1 MAARRGRPSTC
12 IDALAASGDIDGW
25 IEQKLA
31 AGERLMGFGHR
42 VFRDGDPRAVALRGA
57 MQRLGPGAGR
67 LAFAAEI
74 EARVAAVFARL
85 KPGRPPL
92 QPNLEI
98 NAALLLDAVGIPRE
112 AFTPVFAVARSAGW
126 LAHAMEQQRSGRL
139 IRPSSA
145 YIGPLPARDAPPG
158 MKGATPGLAFP
169 SLHGA
174 RLWPAEHLI
183 GRSGERAVNDIA
195 PSRYKWVGT
204 RPIRPDGVPKVTGR
218 AMYGADLAM
227 AGALYGKIIRSP
239 HAHARIRSID
249 ASKALALP
257 GVKAVVTAADFPD
270 HKFEYV
276 GPERVAQNFW
286 HITRNVMAR
295 EKALYEG
302 HAVAA
307 VAAASKS
314 VAEEAAALIEIDYEV
329 LPHVI
334 DVDEAMAPDAPLLF
348 EDMIT
353 RGVEPTPTKPSNI
366 SKRLEFAIGDLDKG
380 FAEADFVVEKE
391 FKTAAVHQAY
401 IEPHATIARVEAD
414 GQAEIWA
421 SSQGHFVVRALTAK
435 LLGMP
440 VGDVRVNPAEIGG
453 GFGGK
458 TVVYLE
464 PVAAALSKKAGRPV
478 KIVMSRDEVF
488 KASGPTSGASMWVKI
503 GVKKDGT
510 LTAADG
516 IFKFQAGAF
525 PGSPVMNACLC
536 AFAPYNIPNA
546 RTVGYDVV
554 CNRPKSAAYRAPGS
568 PISAFAVESVLDML
582 AKKIGM
588 DPLQLRLKNAARPGT
603 TMIYGPKMAHGG
615 YVETLEAL
623 INHPDYQ
630 TPLGPEPGPRRR
642 LGLLVQRRRRI
653 ERHGAD
659 QRGRHRR
666 RRHRQPRYRRLA
678 RVDGADGGRDLRGRL
693 QPGAGDRRR
702 HRLDRLHPCDRRL
715 ARHLRHRHGGR
726 RRQQEGRRRIAP
738 AGGDDLG
745 RRCRRRRLGRRPGQ
759 ARQQQCRRF
768 PADVAEGARRQ
779 EGADRRPDR
788 RRGLGQRRRPGAR
801 LRHPF
806 LRCRGRS
813 RDRQGD
819 GPALCRGAGC
829 RQGDPSLLCRGADPG
844 RRHPGHRLGVERG
857 IHLRPQRPAR

>member
-1 MAARRGRPSTC
+1 M
-12 IDALAASGDIDGW
+12 
-25 IEQKLA
+25 
-31 AGERLMGFGHR
+31 
-42 VFRDGDPRAVALRGA
+42 
-57 MQRLGPGAGR
+57 
-67 LAFAAEI
+67 
-74 EARVAAVFARL
+74 
-85 KPGRPPL
+85 
-92 QPNLEI
+92 
-98 NAALLLDAVGIPRE
+98 
-112 AFTPVFAVARSAGW
+112 
-126 LAHAMEQQRSGRL
+126 
-139 IRPSSA
+139 
-145 YIGPLPARDAPPG
+145 
-158 MKGATPGLAFP
+158 
-169 SLHGA
+169 
-174 RLWPAEHLI
+174 
-183 GRSGERAVNDIA
+183 NDIA

-204 RPIRPDGVPKVTGR
+204 RPVRPDGVPKVTGR

-227 AGALYGKIIRSP
+227 AGALYGKVIRSP

-249 ASKALALP
+249 TSKALALP
-257 GVKAVVTAADFPD
+257 GVKAVVTSADFPD

-307 VAAASKS
+307 VAAIDKAT
-314 VAEEAAALIEIDYEV
+314 ADAAAELIDIDYEV

-334 DVDEAMAPDAPLLF
+334 DVDEAMMPDAPLLF

-366 SKRLEFAIGDLDKG
+366 SKRLEFEIGDLDKG
-380 FAEADFVVEKE
+380 FAEADYVIEKE

-401 IEPHATIARVEAD
+401 IEPHATVARVDAD

-440 VGDVRVNPAEIGG
+440 VGDLRVNPAEIGG

-464 PVAAALSKKAGRPV
+464 PVAALLSKKSGRPV

-488 KASGPTSGASMWVKI
+488 KASGPTSGASMWVKM

-546 RTVGYDVV
+546 RSVGYDVV
-554 CNRPKSAAYRAPGS
+554 CNRPKAAAYRAPGS

-582 AKKIGM
+582 AKKVGM

-603 TMIYGPKMAHGG
+603 TMIYGPKMSHGG

-623 INHPDYQ
+623 LNHPAYKA
-630 TPLGPEPGPRRR
+630 PLGPNQGRGVASGYWFNGGGESSASVQVNEDGTVLVATGSPDIGGSRASMALMAAETLGVDYSQVRAIVADTASIGYTHVTGGSRVTFATGMAVADASKKVVDELRKRAAVIWDVDVDGVVWEDGQAKPASSNVGDFAPLSLKELAAKKALTGGPIGAHASVNAGGQAPGFSTQFCDVEVDPETGKVTVLRFVAAQDVGKAIHPSYVEGQIQGGVTQGIGWALNEEYIYDKQGRLDNAGFLDYRCPVASDVPMIDAVLVEVPNPAHPFGAKGVGEVNICPPMAAIANAIDNAIGRR
-642 LGLLVQRRRRI
+642 LTELPMSPPKVRAALDAA
-653 ERHGAD
+653 GAD
-659 QRGRHRR
+659 
-666 RRHRQPRYRRLA
+666 
-678 RVDGADGGRDLRGRL
+678 D
-693 QPGAGDRRR
+693 
-702 HRLDRLHPCDRRL
+702 
-715 ARHLRHRHGGR
+715 
-726 RRQQEGRRRIAP
+726 
-738 AGGDDLG
+738 
-745 RRCRRRRLGRRPGQ
+745 
-759 ARQQQCRRF
+759 
-768 PADVAEGARRQ
+768 
-779 EGADRRPDR
+779 
-788 RRGLGQRRRPGAR
+788 
-801 LRHPF
+801 
-806 LRCRGRS
+806 
-813 RDRQGD
+813 
-819 GPALCRGAGC
+819 
-829 RQGDPSLLCRGADPG
+829 
-844 RRHPGHRLGVERG
+844 
-857 IHLRPQRPAR
+857 